1 MYIYSYKLIYY
12 SILGVMY
19 LFIYFNMGLQ
29 LAECPLIGLQ
39 TIIYNNNNNNKNI
52 INHYNLYVFLFIQ
65 INLLS

>member
-39 TIIYNNNNNNKNI
+39 TIIYNNNNYNKNI
-52 INHYNLYVFLFIQ
+52 INHYN
-65 INLLS
+65 